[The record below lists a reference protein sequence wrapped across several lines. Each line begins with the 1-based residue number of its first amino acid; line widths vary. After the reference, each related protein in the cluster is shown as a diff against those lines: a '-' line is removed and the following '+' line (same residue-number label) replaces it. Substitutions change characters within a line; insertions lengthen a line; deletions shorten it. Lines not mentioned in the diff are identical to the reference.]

1 VVRTHIMHEPIE
13 AMNCPILATVLHF
26 NLQVQG
32 NSPFAVRAK
41 NLPRLETIGTG
52 VVVMAD
58 CHERTVYAV
67 AFKSKT
73 RVARTVLWV
82 FCC

>member
-1 VVRTHIMHEPIE
+1 MHEPIE

-32 NSPFAVRAK
+32 NSPFAVRAR
-41 NLPRLETIGTG
+41 NLARLETRRISIAM
-52 VVVMAD
+52 MAG

-67 AFKSKT
+67 AFEPKPHG
-73 RVARTVLWV
+73 V
-82 FCC
+82 